1 MRGPLDRAVLVGL
14 QALLK
19 WTHVTR
25 LSIGVLVSQEV
36 TALVH
41 NCLLVEKRLGQ
52 VFELCF
58 GPALFLFKYL
68 ILHFER
74 QLNVRKLFA
83 LLLRDLLEPR
93 EFSIEGAQSQVGVL
107 WTFRQ
112 LRSIRT

>member
-1 MRGPLDRAVLVGL
+1 
-14 QALLK
+14 
-19 WTHVTR
+19 
-25 LSIGVLVSQEV
+25 
-36 TALVH
+36 
-41 NCLLVEKRLGQ
+41 
-52 VFELCF
+52 
-58 GPALFLFKYL
+58 L

-93 EFSIEGAQSQVGVL
+93 EFSIEGAQSLVGVL